1 MKFTKRA
8 YVKVWQN
15 CPENEREDTTI
26 TLYDYEDANELNS
39 IPVSLLYLLECHAF
53 VNSMNEFDILEHRL
67 TAESFDL
74 IDFVKTYRD
83 MLSKTGDFWT
93 PMKFI
98 TASPKPVD
106 GIPPSLVL
114 PTLRSVDLARHHIAL
129 HQRTTRKRR
138 RILPT
143 NLRNLQE
150 HPRPAVL
157 PQLRAT
163 LQIRRPRPTSIQ
175 ASKQPSR
182 HPAHAQTQGGN
193 TTNVRSGGDQPMIGE
208 PFSFSMFIPGIPA
221 SKGSYRPITG
231 RSRTTG
237 KPVTRL
243 IPMDKKE
250 RPWRD
255 HVRDTIL
262 NHKHPTIPPNS
273 YIKIETTFYL
283 PRPKTIPPHK
293 RKHPTVKPDID
304 KLQRALYDAITETH
318 IWHDDCQITDVTSH
332 KRYAD
337 NTTTGVSLTITWK
350 PNQ

>member
-1 MKFTKRA
+1 MT
-8 YVKVWQN
+8 
-15 CPENEREDTTI
+15 
-26 TLYDYEDANELNS
+26 
-39 IPVSLLYLLECHAF
+39 
-53 VNSMNEFDILEHRL
+53 
-67 TAESFDL
+67 
-74 IDFVKTYRD
+74 
-83 MLSKTGDFWT
+83 
-93 PMKFI
+93 
-98 TASPKPVD
+98 
-106 GIPPSLVL
+106 
-114 PTLRSVDLARHHIAL
+114 
-129 HQRTTRKRR
+129 
-138 RILPT
+138 
-143 NLRNLQE
+143 
-150 HPRPAVL
+150 
-157 PQLRAT
+157 
-163 LQIRRPRPTSIQ
+163 
-175 ASKQPSR
+175 
-182 HPAHAQTQGGN
+182 
-193 TTNVRSGGDQPMIGE
+193 GE
-208 PFSFSMFIPGIPA
+208 PSSFSLFIPGTPA

-262 NHKHPTIPPNS
+262 SHKHPTIPPNS

-318 IWHDDCQITDVTSH
+318 IWHDDRQITDVTSH

-337 NTTTGVSLTITWK
+337 NTTTGVSLTITWR

>member
-1 MKFTKRA
+1 M
-8 YVKVWQN
+8 
-15 CPENEREDTTI
+15 
-26 TLYDYEDANELNS
+26 
-39 IPVSLLYLLECHAF
+39 
-53 VNSMNEFDILEHRL
+53 
-67 TAESFDL
+67 
-74 IDFVKTYRD
+74 
-83 MLSKTGDFWT
+83 
-93 PMKFI
+93 
-98 TASPKPVD
+98 
-106 GIPPSLVL
+106 
-114 PTLRSVDLARHHIAL
+114 
-129 HQRTTRKRR
+129 
-138 RILPT
+138 
-143 NLRNLQE
+143 
-150 HPRPAVL
+150 
-157 PQLRAT
+157 
-163 LQIRRPRPTSIQ
+163 TS
-175 ASKQPSR
+175 
-182 HPAHAQTQGGN
+182 
-193 TTNVRSGGDQPMIGE
+193 E
-208 PFSFSMFIPGIPA
+208 PLSFSLFIPGIPA

-243 IPMDKKE
+243 IPMDRKE

-262 NHKHPTIPPNS
+262 SHKHPTIPPNS
-273 YIKIETTFYL
+273 YVTVETTFYL